1 MENFSDPENP
11 SLLMTKLKEV
21 FGEDFIPMKD
31 LESLDNDI
39 KIKLANRIKDLTKI
53 SAKGIRRDE
62 EKILKLQKLM
72 HHYI

>member
-1 MENFSDPENP
+1 
-11 SLLMTKLKEV
+11 
-21 FGEDFIPMKD
+21 MKD

-62 EKILKLQKLM
+62 RKK
-72 HHYI
+72 YSNCRS

>member
-1 MENFSDPENP
+1 
-11 SLLMTKLKEV
+11 MTKLKEV